1 MHPSSVNAERS
12 KFASPWLVY
21 HEKVETSAVYLRDST
36 VRSPPRPVPVPS
48 PSRPL
53 SSRPVP
59 SPAMPLPSRPIAP
72 QKPHMVE
79 DATYTCSRTLPNP
92 VQAARDG
99 VGMSASALG
108 GVAILAAVV
117 RRADLH

>member
-36 VRSPPRPVPVPS
+36 VRSRPLSV

-53 SSRPVP
+53 P
-59 SPAMPLPSRPIAP
+59 SPPIAP

-79 DATYTCSRTLPNP
+79 DATYTRSRTLPNP

-108 GVAILAAVV
+108 GVAVLAAVV